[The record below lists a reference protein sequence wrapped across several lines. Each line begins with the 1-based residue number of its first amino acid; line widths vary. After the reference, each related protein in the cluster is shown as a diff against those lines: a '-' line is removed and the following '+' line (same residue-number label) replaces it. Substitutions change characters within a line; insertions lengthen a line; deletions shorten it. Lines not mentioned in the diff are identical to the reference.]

1 MKKITILF
9 TPLFMI
15 VSGFAH
21 DFEGGLNTFGVEP
34 NNNWAATV
42 VAKPGTTY
50 INASSNVLKLTA
62 VNAT

>member
-1 MKKITILF
+1 
-9 TPLFMI
+9 MI